1 MALCLT
7 DRIAR
12 LACAA
17 TGREISLF
25 ASDMSAQH
33 DALRQ
38 AVTGRRI
45 LVVGGAGSI
54 GSATIA
60 LLAGL
65 DPAGLAVIDLNEN
78 NLTELI
84 RHLRARPGGFR
95 PELAVAPIDYG
106 SSLAA
111 AWLAAQRPF
120 DLVWSFAAMKHVRSE
135 RDPFST
141 LRLLDVNVAAAG
153 RFLRACA
160 DHGHGRRGVFLVS
173 TDKAADPV
181 GLMGASKRA
190 MEQLLWTRP
199 GLGRVT
205 TTRFANVAFSDG
217 SLPWGFLQRLAKG
230 QPLAAP
236 ADVRRYLVTPEESG
250 QLCLLAALAAPDRH
264 VLIPR
269 LDPARHTADFLHIAQ
284 VVLADAGLEPDWFDN
299 EADALEAV
307 GTLAAVG
314 TQPGRWP
321 VLRTRAD
328 TAGEKTQEIFVADGE
343 TAIETGLDSALA
355 IPARA
360 IPAQAVDELC
370 AWIETA
376 MSDRIAMPEQMSI
389 IDRLRTVVPEL
400 RHAASVKSLDARL

>member
-17 TGREISLF
+17 TGRDTSLF
-25 ASDMSAQH
+25 TKDIAARH
-33 DALRQ
+33 AALRQ
-38 AVTGRRI
+38 AVSGRRV

-54 GSATIA
+54 GAATIVQ
-60 LLAGL
+60 LAGL
-65 DPAGLAVIDLNEN
+65 DPAGLAVLDLNEN

-95 PELAVAPIDYG
+95 PDLAVAPIDYG
-106 SSLAA
+106 SPLAA
-111 AWLAAQRPF
+111 AWLAGQRPF

-135 RDPFST
+135 RDPVST
-141 LRLLDVNVAAAG
+141 LRLLDVNIAAAG

-160 DHGHGRRGVFLVS
+160 DHGHGRHGVFLVS

-236 ADVRRYLVTPEESG
+236 ADVRRYLVTPQESG
-250 QLCLLAALAAPDRH
+250 ELCLLAALAAPDRH

-269 LDPARHTADFLHIAQ
+269 LDPAQHTADFLHIAQ
-284 VVLADAGLEPDWFDN
+284 VVLADAGLEPAWFDD
-299 EADALEAV
+299 EAAA
-307 GTLAAVG
+307 LAAVG
-314 TQPGRWP
+314 AHAAVGIQPGRWP

-343 TAIETGLDSALA
+343 TAVETGLHAALA

-360 IPAQAVDELC
+360 IPAQAVDGLC
-370 AWIETA
+370 TWIESA
-376 MSDRIAMPEQMSI
+376 MSGRIPMPGQTAI
-389 IDRLRTVVPEL
+389 IDQLRTVVPEL

>member
-17 TGREISLF
+17 TGRETSLF
-25 ASDMSAQH
+25 ASDMSARQQ
-33 DALRQ
+33 ALRQ
-38 AVTGRRI
+38 AVGGRRV

-65 DPAGLAVIDLNEN
+65 DPAGLAVLDLNEN

-84 RHLRARPGGFR
+84 RHLRARPSGFR
-95 PELAVAPIDYG
+95 PELAVAPLDYG
-106 SSLAA
+106 SPLAA
-111 AWLAAQRPF
+111 AWLAGQRPF

-141 LRLLDVNVAAAG
+141 LRLLDVNIAAAA
-153 RFLRACA
+153 RFLRSCA
-160 DHGHGRRGVFLVS
+160 DHGHGRQGVFLVS

-190 MEQLLWTRP
+190 MEQLLWTRS

-217 SLPWGFLQRLAKG
+217 SLPWGFLQRLAKS

-236 ADVRRYLVTPEESG
+236 ADVRRYLVTPQESG

-269 LDPARHTADFLHIAQ
+269 LDPHQHTADFLHIAQ
-284 VVLADAGLEPDWFDN
+284 VVLADAGLEPDWFDD
-299 EADALEAV
+299 EAAA
-307 GTLAAVG
+307 LAAVG
-314 TQPGRWP
+314 AHPGRWP

-343 TAIETGLDSALA
+343 TTVETGLHAALA

-376 MSDRIAMPEQMSI
+376 MSGRIAMPGQTTI
-389 IDRLRTVVPEL
+389 IDRLRIVVPEL